1 MPAGQQATETST
13 NQIVYSLLVPVSPKK
28 KLKNGRTEYE
38 MLEEAFVILMSSAT
52 AAASA
57 NDECRGFGPFIAHK
71 LITYLPRQEDDAA
84 RNELNHIPCRPGAF

>member
-28 KLKNGRTEYE
+28 KLKNGRAQYE
-38 MLEEAFVILMSSAT
+38 MLEEGFITMMSSVT
-52 AAASA
+52 ASISA

-71 LITYLPRQEDDAA
+71 LLTYLPRQEDDAA
-84 RNELNHIPCRPGAF
+84 RSE